1 MIIKEIRLSNFL
13 VFPGEQVLEL
23 PTDKD
28 SNVVVI
34 LAPNNTG
41 KTNIIRALK
50 FLFYGNLADCTEA
63 TAHRLIHDGARS
75 GAKVGSEVHG
85 WVQVTLELDGEELA
99 LRRTV
104 KSRKRGADQWLPA
117 ELSFGQ
123 LVPDGRVRH
132 KLLLDSDGI
141 YQTKLRTMVPEQ
153 IFDAF
158 YFRGEPL
165 DGKLLGGVNA
175 IRKSLA
181 SFLHEDRWEEA
192 EDAVEQV
199 RQHFHQQLSRLT
211 EQNAEYTKLLNDEE
225 LFRSHL
231 LKEQEKLKKLKTQ
244 QQELIGEFDEVT
256 VRLQELGSAGDAEKW
271 VAQLR
276 ELRGKLDTTRKTSER
291 ADNEIARLV
300 GASRGIPFLLE
311 ALPTA
316 RRILAQMKEDNIL
329 PADISEPFV
338 NRVLSAKCC
347 VCGHAHDEETR
358 AAWTRYK
365 EKTLSVDL
373 NRGLSDLLNA
383 VDDKSARGYPHQS
396 KEIAAKLNAARVART
411 NGFQEIEKYE
421 KSVAD
426 LEEKLQ
432 DSPVEAIRSLT
443 QKLRTLASQREQ
455 IKGEISQLEDRT
467 KQVENNLKSHKDRL
481 SKARPAGALAQKEK
495 ALRFAR
501 ERAEKLRLLIQESR
515 EVMNRSFHELLQKS
529 VSEYY
534 DQSAYDGSRARIHR
548 GTLLPAI
555 EADGQVRG
563 NLGGGQSQLL
573 ALAYI
578 VSLSRLRKSLHVQ
591 MKKLGIGYGRVDDQ
605 SFVLDSPFN
614 HVTEHYAHAIARFL
628 EGNARQV
635 VLLLARHQWNL
646 VRPIIEPVAARVM
659 AFKYHTHD
667 EKIAELKKQDPK
679 LEDFCYQVDG
689 QKLNL
694 IEELPKLAEHPF
706 TKILSVT

>member
-13 VFPGEQVLEL
+13 SFPGEQCLTL
-23 PTDKD
+23 PTDEE
-28 SNVVVI
+28 SNLVVV

-41 KTNIIRALK
+41 KTNIIRGLK
-50 FLFYGNLADCTEA
+50 FLFYGHLADCTEA
-63 TAHRLIHDGARS
+63 TSYRLIHDGTRS
-75 GAKVGSEVHG
+75 ETKVGGEAHG
-85 WVQVTLELDGEELA
+85 WVQVALELDGELLV
-99 LRRTV
+99 LRRTI
-104 KSRKRGADQWLPA
+104 KSRKRGADQWMPA
-117 ELSFGQ
+117 ELAFGRLMPGGREGPK
-123 LVPDGRVRH
+123 LV
-132 KLLLDSDGI
+132 LDSDGI

-158 YFRGEPL
+158 YFKGEPL

-192 EDAVEQV
+192 QEAVERV
-199 RQHFHQQLSRLT
+199 RQHFHQQLSRLN
-211 EQNAEYTKLLNDEE
+211 EQNSEYTRLLNDEE
-225 LFRSHL
+225 LFRNHL
-231 LKEQEKLKKLKTQ
+231 LKEQEKLRTKKAE
-244 QQELIGEFDEVT
+244 QQELVAAFDDVT
-256 VRLQELGSAGDAEKW
+256 VRLQELGSAGDGEKW

-276 ELRGKLDTTRKTSER
+276 ELRGKLDIARRNSER
-291 ADNEIARLV
+291 ADTEIARLV
-300 GASRGIPFLLE
+300 GASRGIPFLLG
-311 ALPTA
+311 ALSTA
-316 RRILAQMKEDNIL
+316 RRILKQMQEENIL

-347 VCGHAHDEETR
+347 VCGHAHDDNTR

-383 VDDKSARGYPHQS
+383 VEDTNSRSYMRLSRD
-396 KEIAAKLNAARVART
+396 IAAKLDAARTART
-411 NGFQEIEKYE
+411 NALKEIETLE

-426 LEEKLQ
+426 LEKKLQ
-432 DSPVEAIRSLT
+432 DSPIEEIRALT
-443 QKLRTLASQREQ
+443 QKLRSLVSQREQ
-455 IKGEISQLEDRT
+455 IKSEITQLEGST
-467 KQVENNLKSHKDRL
+467 KQVEANLKAHKDRL
-481 SKARPAGALAQKEK
+481 HRARPSGALAQKEK

-501 ERAEKLRLLIQESR
+501 ERADKLRLLIQESR
-515 EVMNRSFHELLQKS
+515 EVMTRSFHELLQKS
-529 VSEYY
+529 VTEYY
-534 DQSAYDGSRARIHR
+534 DQSAYDGSRARINR
-548 GTLLPAI
+548 ATLLPAI

-646 VRPIIEPVAARVM
+646 VHPIIESVAAICATASSSETVFTMPRRVFPVRSES
-659 AFKYHTHD
+659 AITL
-667 EKIAELKKQDPK
+667 EEERTTVVIAE
-679 LEDFCYQVDG
+679 
-689 QKLNL
+689 
-694 IEELPKLAEHPF
+694 
-706 TKILSVT
+706 